1 MSDNKI
7 FEGMKYRHNPKYNK
21 RLFQSSKVNLDL
33 SHRCPLEC
41 LRCARQDKDQNGNSI
56 KTPGRDITMKE
67 FDKISTYFD
76 RIQFCGQ
83 YSDPIHHPH
92 FIDMLKMIKEKGKIS
107 QVHNASSFKSDE
119 YFVEAFK
126 ANPDTQWWFG
136 IDGLPKHSHKYR
148 KNQDGEKQFRRLLL
162 AKEHLNKLPIW
173 QMILFSYNENDLD
186 ECIKMADEA
195 GVIFNLINSSRWY
208 KDDGSDPLIP
218 KGKEK
223 LRIEEQTFNPKV
235 AVMQ

>member
-1 MSDNKI
+1 MSYFK
-7 FEGMKYRHNPKYNK
+7 K
-21 RLFQSSKVNLDL
+21 RLHALNLDL

-41 LRCARQDKDQNGNSI
+41 PNCQRQTAFTKRGLI
-56 KTPGRDITMKE
+56 PHGRDLTLHEMDIITDHFK
-67 FDKISTYFD
+67 SVG
-76 RIQFCGQ
+76 FCGQ
-83 YSDPIHHPH
+83 LSDPVHHPRFNEILELFNKKNVGVMVH
-92 FIDMLKMIKEKGKIS
+92 SAATAKPISWFIK
-107 QVHNASSFKSDE
+107 SFKA
-119 YFVEAFK
+119 YPNARWVFAC
-126 ANPDTQWWFG
+126 
-136 IDGLPKHSHKYR
+136 DGLPKDSHKYR

>member
-1 MSDNKI
+1 MSKLI
-7 FEGMKYRHNPKYNK
+7 VLSCIYFIKLYKY
-21 RLFQSSKVNLDL
+21 F
-33 SHRCPLEC
+33 
-41 LRCARQDKDQNGNSI
+41 
-56 KTPGRDITMKE
+56 
-67 FDKISTYFD
+67 ISPF
-76 RIQFCGQ
+76 F
-83 YSDPIHHPH
+83 S
-92 FIDMLKMIKEKGKIS
+92 GKCRYLPTCS
-107 QVHNASSFKSDE
+107 E
-119 YFVEAFK
+119 YFIEAFK

-148 KNQDGEKQFRRLLL
+148 KNQDGEKQFKRLLL

-186 ECIKMADEA
+186 ECMKMADEV